1 MWERLWK
8 WLMQRHGERGYL
20 FLATLIERYWIKYH
34 VESFFVNLD
43 DALEA
48 IKKDAQAPPDRKL
61 FSYYD

>member
-1 MWERLWK
+1 
-8 WLMQRHGERGYL
+8 MQRHGERGYL

>member
-1 MWERLWK
+1 MEMNGVGNIDVHAHVYHR
-8 WLMQRHGERGYL
+8 
-20 FLATLIERYWIKYH
+20 IKYH

-43 DALEA
+43 DALDA